1 MDFDRLIA
9 ELTLGSFG
17 NFGLLDLVVS
27 LVFPSVLCTGVVF
40 IYRKVQMH
48 NSYSPSFL
56 LALYMLAALSGGVTL
71 FIGDNIARA
80 FGLIGAMSIIR
91 FRNALKEPIDA
102 VFVLWT
108 LAIGMS
114 SGAGY
119 YLAAACL
126 TVVTSLITLGVKFL
140 GLAEFGT
147 PRSFLKV
154 MIAEDPQE
162 SSDAKTAI
170 SQVENHL
177 KHTTRDYK
185 LLHELHAPD
194 QNTKTRIYSLLP
206 RSSATLED
214 ITSDLKGIRGV
225 KIGQALYRPSQRIVE

>member
-1 MDFDRLIA
+1 MDFNRLIA

-17 NFGLLDLVVS
+17 NFGMMDLIIS
-27 LVFPSVLCTGVVF
+27 LIFPAVLCIGIVF
-40 IYRKVQMH
+40 IYRKIQMH

-56 LALYMLAALSGGVTL
+56 LALYLLAALSGGVTL

-126 TVVTSLITLGVKFL
+126 TGITALIALCVKYL

-147 PRSFLKV
+147 PRTFVKVILAHSNDNQAATSTPQQLEELLKR
-154 MIAEDPQE
+154 
-162 SSDAKTAI
+162 
-170 SQVENHL
+170 
-177 KHTTRDYK
+177 TTKNYK
-185 LLHELHAPD
+185 LLHELHSPETA
-194 QNTKTRIYSLLP
+194 TKTRIYSLLP
-206 RSSATLED
+206 KSSYSVED
-214 ITSDLKGIRGV
+214 ISAALSDVTGITL
-225 KIGQALYRPSQRIVE
+225 GQTLYRPSGRFAE